1 MLPGL
6 PETLSLADVGGAQ
19 VTVSLQTWLCWSE
32 SLHPLDSHRCPQ
44 TQQDKILRFVPL
56 DSLHVHPLES
66 RPAGKEGSGKP
77 PPTLCVG
84 WGGVI

>member
-19 VTVSLQTWLCWSE
+19 VTVSLQTWLCCSE